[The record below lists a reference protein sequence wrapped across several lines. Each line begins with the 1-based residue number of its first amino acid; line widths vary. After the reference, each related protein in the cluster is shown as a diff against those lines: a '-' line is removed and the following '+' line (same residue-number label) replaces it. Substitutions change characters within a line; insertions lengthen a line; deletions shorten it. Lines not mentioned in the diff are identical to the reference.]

1 MLEKDFTHE
10 KSLRTAFALARVAHV
25 ARARERRSPKGQG
38 LLRKEGPTSYDILL
52 ENLVLSQFTRFL
64 KRFPR
69 AFNKSHPYPASLR
82 PFLVTPHPT
91 VKMIMWMMILKY
103 SICTYMY
110 DVHCTSQEFTP
121 RFKKFCSAKV
131 YYFKAFK
138 EQHILLRRAPIP
150 SFEHAIGEAFRL
162 SASRHDI
169 WSQLENENSRLNPLM
184 YTALD
189 KLVFLPFS

>member
-1 MLEKDFTHE
+1 M
-10 KSLRTAFALARVAHV
+10 
-25 ARARERRSPKGQG
+25 
-38 LLRKEGPTSYDILL
+38 
-52 ENLVLSQFTRFL
+52 
-64 KRFPR
+64 
-69 AFNKSHPYPASLR
+69 
-82 PFLVTPHPT
+82 
-91 VKMIMWMMILKY
+91 
-103 SICTYMY
+103 
-110 DVHCTSQEFTP
+110 
-121 RFKKFCSAKV
+121 

-189 KLVFLPFS
+189 KLVFLPFSYTLEKWRWAVYEGKIMVCLFSLTRWSCKSQL